1 MAVPSPVGD
10 VKIVSPISNF
20 VLNTLTLKKKSAF
33 LFLMLNRSERVNTIV
48 KDMTPMDPTHQ
59 SDRFHVQLEREEVVM
74 DVVMDEEQF
83 DFFENQL

>member
-1 MAVPSPVGD
+1 MR
-10 VKIVSPISNF
+10 
-20 VLNTLTLKKKSAF
+20 
-33 LFLMLNRSERVNTIV
+33 NRSETMNTIV